1 MFKMAHQKYNKM
13 FYMAVYISIF
23 VQGINIVASQ
33 QGLIDE
39 LEALDAE
46 LIR

>member
-1 MFKMAHQKYNKM
+1 MFKMAQPKCNKM
-13 FYMAVYISIF
+13 FYMAMYIGIF